1 MISGSDSI
9 IGLDLCYNSWIET
22 KGESGLDIV
31 EERIQLSSAT
41 LHITLDRFNKRI
53 RVEDYLGNFQACI
66 DESLKLAENILA
78 EKIIFKARKE
88 NVQELLNQ
96 GFLYEGSI
104 DKFFLGSDCHF
115 LVKYTNDERRNSS
128 QWKKE
133 DQILASVQRLPL
145 KGVLKPP
152 PSSFSGRRAEEA
164 DKVKLAGLYRKVFEV
179 YPTPMNDPVYVKK
192 CMESGTVFYIFEH
205 EGEVVSAASAE
216 INQLYRNAEITDC
229 ATLPEYRQYGLMKHL
244 IEKLERHLVS
254 NGIYCIYSI
263 ARSLSFGMNAALHQQ
278 GYYYRGRLANNCF
291 IFDKLEDMNL
301 WVKN

>member
-1 MISGSDSI
+1 MVSGSDSI

-41 LHITLDRFNKRI
+41 LHITMDRFNKRV
-53 RVEDYLGNFQACI
+53 RVEDYLGNFQECI
-66 DESLKLAENILA
+66 EESLKAAENILA

-115 LVKYTNDERRNSS
+115 LVKYTNDDRRNSS

-145 KGVLKPP
+145 KGVLKPL
-152 PSSFSGRRAEEA
+152 PSSFQGRRAEEA

-179 YPTPMNDPVYVKK
+179 YPTPMNDPGYVKK

-205 EGEVVSAASAE
+205 EGEIVSAASAE
-216 INQLYRNAEITDC
+216 INQFYRNAEITDC

-263 ARSLSFGMNAALHQQ
+263 ARSLSFGMNAALHQH
-278 GYYYRGRLANNCF
+278 GYCYRGRLANNCF

>member
-41 LHITLDRFNKRI
+41 LHITLDRFNKRV
-53 RVEDYLGNFQACI
+53 RVEDYLGNFQECI
-66 DESLKLAENILA
+66 DESLKAAENILA

-192 CMESGTVFYIFEH
+192 CMEGGTVFYIFEH
-205 EGEVVSAASAE
+205 EGEIVSAASAE
-216 INQLYRNAEITDC
+216 INQFYRNAEITDC

-291 IFDKLEDMNL
+291 IFEKLEDMNL
-301 WVKN
+301 WVKK